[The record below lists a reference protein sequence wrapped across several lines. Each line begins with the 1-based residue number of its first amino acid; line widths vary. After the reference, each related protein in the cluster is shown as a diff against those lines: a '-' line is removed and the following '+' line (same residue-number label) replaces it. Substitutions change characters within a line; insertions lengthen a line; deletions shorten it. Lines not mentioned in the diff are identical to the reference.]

1 MSDSPRQPNNDLA
14 GEFYFEEGCFITE
27 LSNTEEDPAL
37 SISRTRIPV
46 GTTTKRHRLNGIVE
60 RYIVERGVGEI
71 EIGDVRTRVTAG
83 DIVVIP
89 AGESQRLRNQGET
102 DMHLLTLCTPRFEFE
117 AYENLELGDVSVSL
131 PTAD

>member
-1 MSDSPRQPNNDLA
+1 MSNGPGELHDDTS
-14 GEFYFEEGCFITE
+14 GEFYFEEGCYMTE

-60 RYIVERGVGEI
+60 RYIVERGVGDI
-71 EIGDVRTRVTAG
+71 EIGDVRTHISAG

-89 AGESQRLRNQGET
+89 AGESQRLQNNGET
-102 DMHLLTLCTPRFEFE
+102 DLQLLTLCTPRFRFE
-117 AYENLELGDVSVSL
+117 AYENLELGDFSVTL
-131 PTAD
+131 PTPD